1 MINFDYV
8 SRENIKQYNPNRL
21 QIPDLP
27 YKIIIGGSGTG
38 KTNSLFNL
46 IIHQ

>member
-8 SRENIKQYNPNRL
+8 SRENIKQYNPNQL
-21 QIPDLP
+21 QFPDFP

-46 IIHQ
+46 IIYQ